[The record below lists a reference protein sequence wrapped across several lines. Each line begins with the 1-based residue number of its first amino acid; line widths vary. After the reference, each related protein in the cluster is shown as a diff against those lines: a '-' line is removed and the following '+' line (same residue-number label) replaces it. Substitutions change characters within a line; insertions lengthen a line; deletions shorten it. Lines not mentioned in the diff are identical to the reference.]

1 MTFFWSCNGFQGL
14 VYVVSLVL
22 PMLIQNGLFVSAHP
36 APHSAFPSAYI
47 RYTDIKGSYPKQRQL
62 ECKPS
67 ACQSNKQYLEHFV
80 KRNRETGAS
89 IIERD
94 ILDHHQ
100 GTFLQIRDAKD
111 FVHLELRKR
120 PYTRDYSC
128 STVVHTAFVVSAQT
142 LQGASL
148 WAPLVHVFIFRSS
161 PSRQASFLRCIT
173 LNVSRVPVQSRVAD
187 DACEA
192 CLARVALQL
201 KRRCCHSFR
210 PAHKVA

>member
-100 GTFLQIRDAKD
+100 DTFLQIRDAKD

-173 LNVSRVPVQSRVAD
+173 LNVSVSYTHLTLPTNREV
-187 DACEA
+187 
-192 CLARVALQL
+192 
-201 KRRCCHSFR
+201 
-210 PAHKVA
+210 

>member
-47 RYTDIKGSYPKQRQL
+47 RYTDIKVSYPKQRQL

-80 KRNRETGAS
+80 KRNRETGVS

-100 GTFLQIRDAKD
+100 GTFYN
-111 FVHLELRKR
+111 FETRKIS
-120 PYTRDYSC
+120 YILSC
-128 STVVHTAFVVSAQT
+128 VRGLT
-142 LQGASL
+142 LATIHAVLWFILLSL
-148 WAPLVHVFIFRSS
+148 
-161 PSRQASFLRCIT
+161 
-173 LNVSRVPVQSRVAD
+173 
-187 DACEA
+187 
-192 CLARVALQL
+192 
-201 KRRCCHSFR
+201 
-210 PAHKVA
+210 

>member
-1 MTFFWSCNGFQGL
+1 MSVCIFGLLWLAQMSCTLAGVWYNVHFDSMPCVGMLEWCSMTFFWSCNGFQGL

-80 KRNRETGAS
+80 KRNRETGVS

-100 GTFLQIRDAKD
+100 GTFLQI
-111 FVHLELRKR
+111 ETRKIS
-120 PYTRDYSC
+120 YILSC
-128 STVVHTAFVVSAQT
+128 VRGPT
-142 LQGASL
+142 LATIH
-148 WAPLVHVFIFRSS
+148 A
-161 PSRQASFLRCIT
+161 
-173 LNVSRVPVQSRVAD
+173 VPVSYTHLTLPTILLV
-187 DACEA
+187 
-192 CLARVALQL
+192 
-201 KRRCCHSFR
+201 
-210 PAHKVA
+210 